1 MSSGPGNIQTLILTH
16 LPSTPI
22 LFNKLLWD
30 MAHVQ
35 DRILHKP
42 NYGFLPAGRINR
54 SFEESFRRAV
64 RGLHENGAISVT
76 KRKFNDL
83 QEAMDGLPFVTSC
96 LELHHLRM
104 NLKSEILAYITSG
117 TPKEV
122 DLDYE
127 AYTVL
132 NIKTNNPEV
141 FSQLQQNWK
150 EIQQFIISHIY
161 DDSTY
166 LDRWLN
172 VLVRGRSL
180 FTNRKLD
187 FKKPLHVLY
196 ATLKE
201 RDASKSSAD
210 ILLMIEYLLEQV
222 RSYETWK
229 VGAIKLDLYKVLKPK
244 GTTDEL
250 KEYLFKK
257 HRDDFVTL
265 PKHKEPAKKGGFGS
279 LSFNR
284 KYDPILDKVVDR
296 QLLKNHSYLSIPS

>member
-1 MSSGPGNIQTLILTH
+1 
-16 LPSTPI
+16 
-22 LFNKLLWD
+22 
-30 MAHVQ
+30 V
-35 DRILHKP
+35 
-42 NYGFLPAGRINR
+42 
-54 SFEESFRRAV
+54 
-64 RGLHENGAISVT
+64 ISVT

-83 QEAMDGLPFVTSC
+83 QESMDGLPYVTSC
-96 LELHHLRM
+96 LELHHLRIS
-104 NLKSEILAYITSG
+104 LKDEILAYIISEN
-117 TPKEV
+117 PKEV

-132 NIKTNNPEV
+132 NIKTNNAEV

-150 EIQQFIISHIY
+150 EIQQFVISHIY
-161 DDSTY
+161 NDSIF
-166 LDRWLN
+166 LDIWLN

-196 ATLKE
+196 AALKE
-201 RDASKSSAD
+201 RDASKSSAE
-210 ILLMIEYLLEQV
+210 ILSMIEDLLEQV

-250 KEYLFKK
+250 KEYLFMK

-265 PKHKEPAKKGGFGS
+265 PKHKEPVKKGGFDS

-284 KYDPILDKVVDR
+284 KYDPIMDKLVDR
-296 QLLKNHSYLSIPS
+296 QLLKNHFYLSIPL